1 MRRAFLIA
9 SLLPLFSLGT
19 ARGQQDNSYPPPPKD
34 AIVLFNG
41 RETSQWLQRGSGK
54 PADWPVA
61 DGAMTTAGHDIY
73 TKQTFGDYQL
83 HVEFFLPVLP
93 PEVKGQERANS
104 GVYLGGLYEVQVLDS
119 YGLKSQNNDCGAI
132 YEQAAP
138 MVNACKPPG
147 QWQTYDIL
155 FYAPRYDDQGN
166 MKAKPRISALQNG
179 LWIQDNVEVN
189 HPTRA
194 SMEGELDPKKPL
206 PVMLQ
211 FHGNQVR
218 YRNIWL
224 RPLGSGG

>member
-1 MRRAFLIA
+1 
-9 SLLPLFSLGT
+9 
-19 ARGQQDNSYPPPPKD
+19 
-34 AIVLFNG
+34 
-41 RETSQWLQRGSGK
+41 
-54 PADWPVA
+54 
-61 DGAMTTAGHDIY
+61 
-73 TKQTFGDYQL
+73 
-83 HVEFFLPVLP
+83 
-93 PEVKGQERANS
+93 
-104 GVYLGGLYEVQVLDS
+104 QVLDS

-138 MVNACKPPG
+138 LVNACKPPG

-155 FYAPRYDDQGN
+155 FHAPRCDAQGN
-166 MKAKPRISALQNG
+166 MTAKPRISALQNG

-194 SMEGELDPKKPL
+194 SMEGEVDPKKPR

-211 FHGNQVR
+211 FHGNAVR

>member
-1 MRRAFLIA
+1 MKYALLVA
-9 SLLPLFSLGT
+9 ALLPLGGLCAAAAMREGGFT
-19 ARGQQDNSYPPPPKD
+19 PPPKD
-34 AIVLFNG
+34 AIVLFDG
-41 RETSQWLQRGSGK
+41 HDTSQWLQRGSGK
-54 PADWPVA
+54 PAEWPVA
-61 DGAMTTAGHDIY
+61 DGAMTTAGTDIY

-93 PEVKGQERANS
+93 PEVKGQARANS
-104 GVYLGGLYEVQVLDS
+104 GVYLGGLYEIQVLDS
-119 YGLKSQNNDCGAI
+119 YGLKSENNDCGAI
-132 YEQAAP
+132 YEQAPP

-147 QWQTYDIL
+147 EWQAYDIL
-155 FYAPRYDDQGN
+155 FHAARFDDQGN
-166 MKAKPRISALQNG
+166 MAARPRISALQNG

-224 RPLGSGG
+224 RPLGGA